1 MDKLRESHEAYLR
14 QRAQDKY
21 DGKVDGLFPLEAFRL
36 SADYLAGVIGNA
48 AFDEEDLAD
57 IVRVALLSR
66 GKIAASNDEARSAAV
81 VGRQGD

>member
-21 DGKVDGLFPLEAFRL
+21 DGKVEGLPVEEFRKC
-36 SADYLAGVIGNA
+36 ADYLASVIGNA

-57 IVRVALLSR
+57 MVRVALSR
-66 GKIAASNDEARSAAV
+66 REKLPASNDEASSKAV
-81 VGRQGD
+81 IGR